1 MSKTEGLNKV
11 GTSDQRMF
19 GPRKV
24 IVCGFPASEQPHFLE
39 VLEKG
44 EMLDIPVI
52 FVTGDRAES
61 LMGDIVELP
70 AGTGLDQDS
79 ELDRAVI
86 LSGIS
91 ENELQTVLRTYRA
104 QGLPAPL
111 WATLTE
117 TSVEW
122 PLSELLRELASEREA
137 FRRTSGE

>member
-1 MSKTEGLNKV
+1 MSNTEKLTKV

-24 IVCGFPASEQPHFLE
+24 IVCGFPASEQPHFME

-44 EMLDIPVI
+44 EMLDIPVV
-52 FVTGDRAES
+52 FVTGDRVES
-61 LMGDIVELP
+61 LMSEVLELP

-91 ENELQTVLRTYRA
+91 ENELHTMLRTYRA
-104 QGLPAPL
+104 RGLPAPL

-117 TSVEW
+117 TSVAW
-122 PLSELLRELASEREA
+122 PLSELLRELSSEREA
-137 FRRTSGE
+137 FGRTSGK

>member
-1 MSKTEGLNKV
+1 MNKTEKLTKV

-24 IVCGFPASEQPHFLE
+24 IVSGFPASEQPHFME

-44 EMLDIPVI
+44 EMLDIPVV
-52 FVTGDRAES
+52 FVTGDRVES
-61 LMGDIVELP
+61 LMSDVLELP

-91 ENELQTVLRTYRA
+91 ENELHTMLRTYRA
-104 QGLPAPL
+104 RGLPAPL

-117 TSVEW
+117 TSVAW
-122 PLSELLRELASEREA
+122 PLSELLRELSSEREA
-137 FRRTSGE
+137 FGRTSGK

>member
-1 MSKTEGLNKV
+1 MNKTEKLTKV

-24 IVCGFPASEQPHFLE
+24 IVSGFPASEQPRFME

-44 EMLDIPVI
+44 EMLDIPVV
-52 FVTGDRAES
+52 FVAEDRAD
-61 LMGDIVELP
+61 LPMGDIVELP

-91 ENELQTVLRTYRA
+91 ENELHTMLRTYRA
-104 QGLPAPL
+104 RGLPAPL

-117 TSVEW
+117 TSVAW
-122 PLSELLRELASEREA
+122 PLSELLRELSSEREA
-137 FRRTSGE
+137 FGRTSGK